1 MNAANGLSSVSG
13 PAGSESKLSFTV
25 EEIRDAL
32 KTLDSVRFG
41 AGDVHTAIER
51 IVGTTHDLF
60 AVDGAALMLVD
71 DELALRN
78 AAASDGRLQFLE
90 ELQLRHGI
98 GPCIDAF
105 EQKVLVGS
113 DDLRAETRW
122 GEFSADAAAAGLGAL
137 LASPIPY
144 ASDAVGVVAVFSAT
158 PHAWSPEGE
167 LALMAFTDLAALA
180 IATGLQSAERG
191 DRIQQLQQ
199 ALDARVSIE
208 QAKGVLISSEHIT
221 PRQAFE
227 RIRAD
232 ARRQRRKVA
241 EVAVEIV
248 AAAQKATESPPS
260 DHSQPPPRPSA
271 RPQGAG

>member
-1 MNAANGLSSVSG
+1 LSAR
-13 PAGSESKLSFTV
+13 PRTEESNLAFTA

-41 AGDVHTAIER
+41 AGDLHTAMER

-60 AVDGAALMLVD
+60 GVDGAALMLVD
-71 DELALRN
+71 EELALRN
-78 AAASDGRLQFLE
+78 AAASDDRLQFLE
-90 ELQLRHGI
+90 ELQLRHGA

-113 DDLRAETRW
+113 DDLRVERRW
-122 GEFSADAAAAGLGAL
+122 GEFAADAAGAGLGAV

-144 ASDAVGVVAVFSAT
+144 ASDAVGVVAVFSASAH
-158 PHAWSPEGE
+158 PWSPEGE

-191 DRIQQLQQ
+191 DRVQQLQQ
-199 ALDARVSIE
+199 ALDARVAIE
-208 QAKGVLISSEHIT
+208 QAKGVLVASQHVT

-227 RIRAD
+227 QIRAD
-232 ARRQRRKVA
+232 ARRQRRKVSA
-241 EVAVEIV
+241 VAADLV
-248 AAAQKATESPPS
+248 AAAQEATPP
-260 DHSQPPPRPSA
+260 
-271 RPQGAG
+271 